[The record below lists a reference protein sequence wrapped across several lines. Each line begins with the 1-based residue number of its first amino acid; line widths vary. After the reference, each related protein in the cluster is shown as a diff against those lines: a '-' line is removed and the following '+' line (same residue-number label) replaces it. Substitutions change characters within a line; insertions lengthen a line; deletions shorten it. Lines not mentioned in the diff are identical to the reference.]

1 MGMVLVDKDIKNLV
15 KENRLIVEGYDE
27 ANVGSISCDLTI
39 DTIISFTTNGPKEQ
53 VNYELASGEY
63 CVIQTKEKISMPD
76 NLIGRIEEKNSIIRL
91 GLIVSGPCYQPGHET
106 YCYLRVYNISKQRI
120 ILSKGFKIAQ
130 IMFEEL
136 SGVPNETYNQKSDA
150 SFNQEEQYRG
160 FAKYREDYKTR
171 VV

>member
-1 MGMVLVDKDIKNLV
+1 MVLVDKDIKNLV

-39 DTIISFTTNGPKEQ
+39 DTIISFTTNGPREQ

-136 SGVPNETYNQKSDA
+136 SDIPNETYKQKKDA

-160 FAKYREDYKTR
+160 LAKYQEDYKIR
-171 VV
+171 VI